1 MLFSGEPLN
10 MPTPFV
16 KRPTSPLEAEPL
28 RAAPEDILLPGS
40 DDELSAEFHINK
52 RRRIEAQGQR
62 YLEGKPLFIQSAS
75 LRGPL
80 DTGWINPWKRK
91 PRQTKGGILRIPHHK
106 DIVDLTESQMR
117 HVPPA
122 LDIRPSAAYLTSG
135 GNRASVISDLGPR
148 VTRAFEPVERRARS
162 TEDGGKHILRGGIQ
176 SKAKQVLPRAQEW
189 IRSDTEYLIGGRKP
203 TSNSPTP
210 TPGARQ
216 PKGPGSPIDEIV
228 PRTPGS
234 QEAQR
239 SPIIIAQRS
248 KISPESTT
256 PTNHARPP
264 AEISHDIEPDPDI
277 IPSPQLR
284 TEAWVRQNTMKP
296 PKPRNNGRVGY
307 IETVLDQA
315 DETTRLGFYGAK
327 TLSQE
332 AVRNIL
338 DEEAHEEARQ
348 LSQQAALLASQSAIA
363 PEPVEQ
369 SPRQSS
375 AEKSKPPSS
384 RQKAVLSKDANGV
397 AERLKLKLSKDT
409 PRAVPP
415 SSNLSEF
422 QYRKARKEAQRLETA
437 ANQSP
442 FAQALQ
448 AAKANAEA
456 KTIKHLSFTAS
467 GGIRSFG
474 SRSTSRASSVE
485 TARSRVNH
493 RDPTFSQEDGRRK
506 SGLATSASD
515 SRSNGGDRNPLS
527 NVLPEGPEAQIQPLP
542 VPSGPSTNVLETD
555 KQSLQFPSTEE
566 GEGDSYMNLST
577 QAAFAKAQQS
587 FRNTL
592 ISPVKDSPKNA
603 IHINGSQPS
612 PTAYKTPKINL
623 RALPKMLTEE
633 LPDNDQ
639 LVTPSKEAL
648 NTQAMIDAISPFAL
662 TTVKKQLSSPIKSAQ
677 LQKKA
682 SFAHSPLPSPSEAYG
697 APRRSLSMS
706 TSSRSPSPISSR
718 RSPKRRPASKP
729 PPILSKA
736 STGISKP
743 VSTATST
750 IFSIAPNGTLTEVY
764 QQDGQQQHDV
774 GIGPDSSWDLD
785 QALEEAGSFLET
797 MDVEAEAKKGGTALV
812 TGSRA

>member
-1 MLFSGEPLN
+1 

-28 RAAPEDILLPGS
+28 RAAPEDVLLPGS
-40 DDELSAEFHINK
+40 DDELSAEFHRNK
-52 RRRIEAQGQR
+52 RRRIEAHGQK

-106 DIVDLTESQMR
+106 DIVDLTESQMQ

-122 LDIRPSAAYLTSG
+122 LDIRPSAANLTSR

-148 VTRAFEPVERRARS
+148 VTRAFETVERRARS
-162 TEDGGKHILRGGIQ
+162 TEDGGKPILRGGIQ
-176 SKAKQVLPRAQEW
+176 SKAKQVLPRAEEW
-189 IRSDTEYLIGGRKP
+189 IKSDTKYLIGGRKP

-216 PKGPGSPIDEIV
+216 PKGPRSPIDEIA

-239 SPIIIAQRS
+239 PPILLGQRS
-248 KISPESTT
+248 EISPESTT
-256 PTNHARPP
+256 PTNPARPP
-264 AEISHDIEPDPDI
+264 TAKSHDIEPDADI
-277 IPSPQLR
+277 VPSPQLR

-296 PKPRNNGRVGY
+296 PKPPNRGRVGY
-307 IETVLDQA
+307 IETVLDQV

-332 AVRNIL
+332 AVRKTL
-338 DEEAHEEARQ
+338 DEEAHEEARR
-348 LSQQAALLASQSAIA
+348 LSQEAAFLASQSAIA

-369 SPRQSS
+369 GPKQFSG
-375 AEKSKPPSS
+375 ADSKPPSS
-384 RQKAVLSKDANGV
+384 MQKAVLSRDANGV

-422 QYRKARKEAQRLETA
+422 QYRKARKEAQRLETTA
-437 ANQSP
+437 KQSP

-485 TARSRVNH
+485 TARSRAN

-515 SRSNGGDRNPLS
+515 SRSNGEDRNPPS

-555 KQSLQFPSTEE
+555 KQSLLFPSTEE

-577 QAAFAKAQQS
+577 QAALAKAQQS
-587 FRNTL
+587 FKDNI
-592 ISPVKDSPKNA
+592 ISPVKDSPKSA
-603 IHINGSQPS
+603 IHPNTSQPS
-612 PTAYKTPKINL
+612 PTAYKTPNVNL
-623 RALPKMLTEE
+623 RGLPKMLTEE
-633 LPDNDQ
+633 LTDNDQ
-639 LVTPSKEAL
+639 LVTLKEAL

-662 TTVKKQLSSPIKSAQ
+662 TTVKKQLSSHIKSAQ
-677 LQKKA
+677 LSKKA

-706 TSSRSPSPISSR
+706 TSSRSPSPSPSR
-718 RSPKRRPASKP
+718 RSPKRTPASRP
-729 PPILSKA
+729 PPLLSKA

-743 VSTATST
+743 VSTSTST

-797 MDVEAEAKKGGTALV
+797 LDVEAEAKKGGTALV
-812 TGSRA
+812 NGSRA

>member
-1 MLFSGEPLN
+1 MLFSGEQPN

-40 DDELSAEFHINK
+40 DDELSAESHRNK
-52 RRRIEAQGQR
+52 RRRIEAHGQR

-91 PRQTKGGILRIPHHK
+91 PRQTKSGILRIPHHK
-106 DIVDLTESQMR
+106 DIVDLTESQIR

-122 LDIRPSAAYLTSG
+122 LDIRPGAVYLTCG

-148 VTRAFEPVERRARS
+148 VTRAVEPVERRARS
-162 TEDGGKHILRGGIQ
+162 TEDGGKPILRGGIQ
-176 SKAKQVLPRAQEW
+176 SKAKQVLPQAQGW
-189 IRSDTEYLIGGRKP
+189 IRTDTKYLIGGRKP

-210 TPGARQ
+210 TPLERHSKR
-216 PKGPGSPIDEIV
+216 PKTPIDEV
-228 PRTPGS
+228 VARTPVS
-234 QEAQR
+234 QEAPR
-239 SPIIIAQRS
+239 SPTIVAQPS
-248 KISPESTT
+248 EISPEKTT
-256 PTNHARPP
+256 PTRPP
-264 AEISHDIEPDPDI
+264 TAKSHDIEPDADI
-277 IPSPQLR
+277 VHSPQLR

-296 PKPRNNGRVGY
+296 PKPPGRGRVGY
-307 IETVLDQA
+307 IETVLDQV

-332 AVRNIL
+332 AVRKTL
-338 DEEAHEEARQ
+338 DEEAHEEARR
-348 LSQQAALLASQSAIA
+348 LSQQAAFLASQSAIA

-369 SPRQSS
+369 GPKQSP
-375 AEKSKPPSS
+375 AANSKPPSS
-384 RQKAVLSKDANGV
+384 MQKAVLSKDANGV

-415 SSNLSEF
+415 SSDLSEF
-422 QYRKARKEAQRLETA
+422 QYRKARKEAQRLETTA
-437 ANQSP
+437 KQSP

-485 TARSRVNH
+485 TARSRVN

-515 SRSNGGDRNPLS
+515 SRSNGEDRNPPS

-555 KQSLQFPSTEE
+555 KQSLLFPSTEE

-577 QAAFAKAQQS
+577 QAALAKAQQS
-587 FRNTL
+587 FKDNI
-592 ISPVKDSPKNA
+592 ISPVKDSPKSA
-603 IHINGSQPS
+603 IHLNTSQPS
-612 PTAYKTPKINL
+612 PTAYKTPNVNL

-633 LPDNDQ
+633 LTDNDQ

-662 TTVKKQLSSPIKSAQ
+662 TTVKKQLSSHTKSAQ

-706 TSSRSPSPISSR
+706 TSSRSPSPSPLR
-718 RSPKRRPASKP
+718 RSPKRTPASRP
-729 PPILSKA
+729 PPLLSKA

-764 QQDGQQQHDV
+764 QQDGQQQHNV

-797 MDVEAEAKKGGTALV
+797 LDVEAEAKKGGTALV
-812 TGSRA
+812 NGSRA